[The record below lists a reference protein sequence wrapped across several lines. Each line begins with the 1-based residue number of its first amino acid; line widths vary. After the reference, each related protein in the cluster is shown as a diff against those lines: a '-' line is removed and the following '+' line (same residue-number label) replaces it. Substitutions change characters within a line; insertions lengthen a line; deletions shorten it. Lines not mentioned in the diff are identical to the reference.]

1 VGISLNANL
10 PAWVAWPDALQK
22 TEAQQEIQVGL
33 ESKQR
38 GVRRHEARASD
49 SAMGGTAMSHNGKK
63 KSKFSPQQIKFLELY
78 FSGFTMKDA
87 ARAAGYRG
95 SSDQA
100 LCNTGGALLRR
111 AVANDARI
119 AQLLLDMAVHS
130 QSEFGRMKGLSILV
144 KTMFSRR

>member
-1 VGISLNANL
+1 MNANL

-38 GVRRHEARASD
+38 GVRGHEARASD

-111 AVANDARI
+111 AVAADANI
-119 AQLLLDMAVHS
+119 AQLFLDMTVHN
-130 QSEFGRMKGLSILV
+130 QSESGRMKGLSILV